1 MIALIDNYD
10 SFVYNLYQLL
20 GSLDPNVVVYRN
32 DAITIEELMSANPD
46 AIVLSPG
53 PGKPADA
60 GICVEA
66 VKRLSGTVPLLGVCL
81 GHQAIC
87 EAFGGVVDHA
97 KHLMHGKSS
106 PAELDTTSP
115 LFYNLPRTI
124 QVARYHSLSA
134 DEETL
139 PVDLRVIART
149 DDEIMALA
157 HQSHPTYGVQF
168 HPESILTPDGKQ
180 ILQNFLD
187 TAALF
192 NRAV

>member
-1 MIALIDNYD
+1 
-10 SFVYNLYQLL
+10 
-20 GSLDPNVVVYRN
+20 
-32 DAITIEELMSANPD
+32 
-46 AIVLSPG
+46 
-53 PGKPADA
+53 
-60 GICVEA
+60 
-66 VKRLSGTVPLLGVCL
+66 
-81 GHQAIC
+81 
-87 EAFGGVVDHA
+87 
-97 KHLMHGKSS
+97 MHGKSS

-139 PVDLRVIART
+139 PVDLRVIARA